1 MLMLFRPVL
10 PYQGLR
16 WGLVTEVVA
25 SVVNEA
31 DTDFQSGQRGDI
43 VGLLEGR
50 IAVITGGAQGLG
62 YAIAQAFVKEGANV
76 VLGDLNAQGAADAA
90 EQLAVGDRAIGLACN
105 VTSATDVE
113 ALVTAAKDRF
123 GSLDIMVNNAGIT
136 RDATMRK
143 MTEEQFDQVIDVHLK
158 GCWLGTRAA
167 SKVMR
172 EQDRGGSII
181 NVSSISGKVGMP
193 GQTNYSAAKAGIVG
207 LTKAAAKEVGFAN
220 VRVNAI
226 APGIIR
232 TSMTDALRPDVMAA
246 KIAEV
251 PIGRIGE
258 PSEVASVVL
267 FLASDMSSYM
277 SGTVLEIT
285 GGRHI

>member
-1 MLMLFRPVL
+1 M
-10 PYQGLR
+10 
-16 WGLVTEVVA
+16 
-25 SVVNEA
+25 
-31 DTDFQSGQRGDI
+31 
-43 VGLLEGR
+43 GLLEAR
-50 IAVITGGAQGLG
+50 TAVITGGAQGLG
-62 YAIAQAFVKEGANV
+62 YAIAEAFVKEGANV
-76 VLGDLNAQGAADAA
+76 VLGDLNAEGVVAAA
-90 EQLAVGDRAIGLACN
+90 EQLDVGNRAVGLACN
-105 VTSATDVE
+105 VTRADDVE
-113 ALVTAAKDRF
+113 ALVAAAKDRF
-123 GSLDIMVNNAGIT
+123 GSLDVMVNNAGIT

-143 MTEEQFDQVIDVHLK
+143 MTEDQFDQVIAVHLK

-167 SKVMR
+167 SKIMR

-181 NVSSISGKVGMP
+181 NVSSISGKVGML

-207 LTKAAAKEVGFAN
+207 LTKAAAKEVSFAN

-226 APGIIR
+226 QPGIIR
-232 TSMTDALRPDVMAA
+232 TPMTDALRQDVMAA

-251 PIGRIGE
+251 PMDRVGE

-277 SGTVLEIT
+277 SGTVLEIA

>member
-1 MLMLFRPVL
+1 
-10 PYQGLR
+10 
-16 WGLVTEVVA
+16 
-25 SVVNEA
+25 
-31 DTDFQSGQRGDI
+31 

-62 YAIAQAFVKEGANV
+62 FAMAQAFVKEGASV
-76 VLGDLNAQGAADAA
+76 VLGDLSAEGVAAAA
-90 EQLAVGDRAIGLACN
+90 ERLAVGDRAVALACN
-105 VTSATDVE
+105 VTSSQDVE
-113 ALVTAAKDRF
+113 ALVTEAKDRF

-167 SKVMR
+167 CKIMR
-172 EQDRGGSII
+172 EQQTGGSII
-181 NVSSISGKVGMP
+181 NVSSISGKVGML

-226 APGIIR
+226 QPGIIR
-232 TSMTDALRPDVMAA
+232 TPMTDAIREDIMSTKLT
-246 KIAEV
+246 EV
-251 PIGRIGE
+251 PLGRIGE

-277 SGTVLEIT
+277 SGAVLEIT